1 MAGTDQASE
10 VPFKYEVVKPA
21 VAEEPKPGPGFKYEV
36 TGDAP
41 AGSMPTSP
49 GGTLSDVAKSAG
61 SGIVR
66 GGTALADLPGDITKG
81 GIGLVERATGYDI
94 PEWAERGMMA
104 MIPGGVGRAVTGES
118 TTESLTRELPS
129 VMDYKPQT
137 TAGRYAKTVGEFV
150 PGAAAA
156 ALSGGTSLAPLAAR
170 TAAQSIIPGVA
181 SEFAGT
187 KAREM
192 YPSSPW
198 AEPAARMAAS
208 MLGGFAANRLEG
220 GARSIISPGG
230 GADPSDIARA
240 ADLRARGI
248 PVTAGQAT
256 KSPSVLNA
264 EADTAAAQAIAGA
277 APDSEQAKAFTSAT
291 MRFLGSTDDLAT
303 PEAMKAAKA
312 DIVGRMKSSLSGVD
326 VPPSLP
332 LFEKVA
338 DASIYYADRTPDI
351 HKVPLIRGIIDRIN
365 RGEVIPGDQL
375 ASWRSNLGELL
386 YHPNNGVSGTA
397 FMLRDAIDD
406 AIENSMRAMGQP
418 ERIGV
423 WREARDQ
430 YRNYLAVD
438 DALNVTK
445 EAGINGIITP
455 KDLMKALAK
464 QDRSG
469 IVTGTRGEIGDF
481 ARSSVQTLQPIP
493 RSGRHGLIDAA
504 VRRVGPFAA
513 AGGAGFGAMQL
524 AQMGGFGPLATG
536 LFTGAAIAKPMY
548 EGAKEALRS
557 TAMSPTVQRYLE
569 NQLVNPSTGVSGAG
583 AAMRA
588 GAAGYPSYDERIGRK
603 SGGRVGGD
611 HMVAADQL
619 VRAAERA
626 KKELGRST
634 EPLLNQSD
642 DAVAHALEV
651 ANRSI

>member
-1 MAGTDQASE
+1 MAGTEQVSE
-10 VPFKYEVVKPA
+10 VPFEYEVVKPTSDDGA
-21 VAEEPKPGPGFKYEV
+21 KAAPDFKYEV
-36 TGDAP
+36 IGSAP
-41 AGSMPTSP
+41 AGSVPMST
-49 GGTLSDVAKSAG
+49 GETLLDVAKSAG
-61 SGIVR
+61 SGAVR
-66 GGTALADLPGDITKG
+66 GTAALADLPGDIAKG
-81 GIGLVERATGYDI
+81 GIGLAERVTGYDI
-94 PEWAERGMMA
+94 PDWAERGMMA
-104 MIPGGVGRAVTGES
+104 VIPGGMNRAISGGSS
-118 TTESLTRELPS
+118 TETLNQEFPS
-129 VMDYKPQT
+129 VMDYKPKT
-137 TAGRYAKTVGEFV
+137 TAGRYAGTVGEFV

-156 ALSGGTSLAPLAAR
+156 ALTGGTSLVPLVAR

-220 GARSIISPGG
+220 GTRSMISPGG

-240 ADLRARGI
+240 KELRARGI

-277 APDSEQAKAFTSAT
+277 TPDSEQAKAFTSAT
-291 MRFLGSTDDLAT
+291 MRFLGSADNLGT
-303 PEAMKAAKA
+303 PEAMKAAKTN
-312 DIVGRMKSSLSGVD
+312 IVGRMKISLDGVD

-332 LFEKVA
+332 LSEKVA
-338 DASIYYADRTPDI
+338 DAAVYYADQTPDLQ
-351 HKVPLIRGIIDRIN
+351 KVPLIRGIIDRIN
-365 RGEVIPGDQL
+365 QNDVIPGDQL
-375 ASWRSNLGELL
+375 AAWRSNLGELL
-386 YHPNNGVSGTA
+386 YHPNNGVRGTA
-397 FMLRDAIDD
+397 FMLRDAIDY

-418 ERIGV
+418 ERIKA

-455 KDLMKALAK
+455 KDLMKSLAK

-493 RSGRHGLIDAA
+493 RSGQRGFIDAA
-504 VRRVGPFAA
+504 VRRVGPIAA
-513 AGGAGFGAMQL
+513 AGGSGFGAMQL

-536 LFTGAAIAKPMY
+536 ALMGAAIGKPLY
-548 EGAKEALRS
+548 EGAKEMVRS
-557 TAMSPTVQRYLE
+557 TAMNPTVQRYLE
-569 NQLVNPSTGVSGAG
+569 NQLVNPTTGVSGVGSAL
-583 AAMRA
+583 RA
-588 GAAGYPSYDERIGRK
+588 GAAGYPSYDDRVGRK
-603 SGGRVGGD
+603 AGGRVGG
-611 HMVAADQL
+611 HEAAADQL

-626 KKELGRST
+626 KKDLGRST
-634 EPLLNQSD
+634 EPLLSQSD

-651 ANRSI
+651 ANKSI